1 MELGKMQKWEV
12 LTWKIGGE
20 EYVHSFTDLSDS
32 RTDFLQTAFVKACSI
47 ESAHLCDR
55 IFTDKKN
62 WIHITANLTLC
73 CQTTYKDVT
82 Q

>member
-1 MELGKMQKWEV
+1 MQKWEV

-32 RTDFLQTAFVKACSI
+32 TTDFLQTAFVKACSI

-62 WIHITANLTLC
+62 
-73 CQTTYKDVT
+73 
-82 Q
+82 